1 MEKSYKVG
9 SDTVE
14 AYGAKNLPASFVIL
28 SECLDGVKEV
38 RFLIQ
43 EIGDQR
49 LYVSDDFLSPY
60 NATLIRTKLLPI
72 NSNSIIEKY
81 NDKREFCGFSSKVVL
96 SDNDIVEFTGEYYVL
111 PQPDEYCAAVVAFLS
126 RKVK

>member
-1 MEKSYKVG
+1 MEKFSRVG
-9 SDTVE
+9 SETVD
-14 AYGAKNLPASFVIL
+14 AYGAKNLPAIFVIS
-28 SECLDGVKEV
+28 SERLDGVTEV
-38 RFLIQ
+38 RFSIQ
-43 EIGDQR
+43 KIGDQR

-72 NSNSIIEKY
+72 NSNSI

-96 SDNDIVEFTGEYYVL
+96 SDNDIVKFTGEYYVL
-111 PQPDEYCAAVVAFLS
+111 DQPDEYCAAVVAFLS